1 MSNLLDRLTID
12 LGYPLLTGQDSL
24 MAFAQPLENSV
35 VFLAANPQ
43 HYPETLDV
51 AIVLPEFMKIFQGR
65 LRASVADM
73 EFAKTLAAKYAI
85 SEWPVL
91 LFLRHGEYLGHIARI
106 QDWDIYLSKINSLL
120 NSPSPA
126 KAPGFGIPIVSA
138 QMSASCY

>member
-1 MSNLLDRLTID
+1 MSNLLDRLTTD

-24 MAFAQPLENSV
+24 MAFAKPLKNSV

-73 EFAKTLAAKYAI
+73 EFAKTLAAKYGI

-91 LFLRHGEYLGHIARI
+91 LFFRHGEYLGHIARMR
-106 QDWDIYLSKINSLL
+106 DWDVYLSKINSLL
-120 NSPSPA
+120 NAPSPA
-126 KAPGFGIPIVSA
+126 KAPGFGIPIIGA